1 MSVKC
6 HEITDTLEKWAPKY
20 LAEEWDNIGLLLG
33 SPAQDIHKILV
44 TLDVDQEAVQQAV
57 STGAQLIIAHHPL
70 IFKGVTNIR
79 TDLPLGA
86 LLSDLI
92 KHEIAVYA
100 AHTNLDSAVGGVND
114 ILAQKFNLKNIQPL
128 TTVYQEKLRKL
139 VVFVPTSHVEIVRNA
154 MTEAGAGHIGN
165 YSHCTFVTQ
174 GKGSFLPLPI
184 ANPFLG
190 EPGKLEYVDESRL
203 ETIVPEQLRSSVI
216 AAMLAAHPYE
226 EVAYD
231 EYLLLNKHHN
241 YGLGRIGR
249 LPESLTLGDFV
260 NQVKGALMINSLN
273 MAGSPKKIIR
283 NVAVCG
289 GSGAS
294 LISDALTAG
303 ADVLVTGD
311 VKYHEAQYAIAEGL
325 AIIDAGHFATE
336 LPVVEGIRAYLAEQ
350 SKKNGWAV
358 EISVNNLSKDVL
370 TAY

>member
-6 HEITDTLEKWAPKY
+6 HEIADELEKWAPKH

-33 SPAQDIHKILV
+33 NPEQDIHKILV
-44 TLDVDQEAVQQAV
+44 TLDVDREAVQQAV
-57 STGAQLIIAHHPL
+57 SIGADLIIAHHPL
-70 IFKGVTNIR
+70 IFKGITNIR
-79 TDLPLGA
+79 TDLPVGK
-86 LLSDLI
+86 LLNDLI

-114 ILAQKFNLKNIQPL
+114 ILAQKFNLKDIQPL
-128 TTVYQEKLRKL
+128 TTVYQDKLHKL
-139 VVFVPTSHVEIVRNA
+139 VVFVPTTHVEKVRNA

-174 GKGSFLPLPI
+174 GTGSFLPLPS

-203 ETIVPEQLRSSVI
+203 ETIVPEKLCSPVI

-231 EYLLLNKHHN
+231 EYLLLNKHQN
-241 YGLGRIGR
+241 YGIGRIGR
-249 LPESLTLGDFV
+249 LPDPVSLGDFV
-260 NQVKGALMINSLN
+260 QQVKGALMVNSLT
-273 MAGSPKKIIR
+273 MAGSAQKLIR
-283 NVAVCG
+283 QVAVCG

-294 LISDALTAG
+294 LISNALGAG

-311 VKYHEAQYAIAEGL
+311 VKYHEAQQAIAEGL

-336 LPVVEGIRAYLAEQ
+336 LPVVEGIRTYLTEQ
-350 SKKNGWAV
+350 SKKNGWTLD
-358 EISVNNLSKDVL
+358 ILVNNSSKDVFA
-370 TAY
+370 AY